1 MFLLSICN
9 EKFGMDDEYIVE
21 EFSDDDYDSSS
32 SDDEIQTFLKKEC
45 GLAEVEDDFETEVDK
60 VMTAH
65 MRKLNENSKLKNET
79 NESND
84 AVSSSSSK
92 EQSSENLKPAEQE
105 KINDDL
111 FYDPNLD
118 DEDEKWVNEKRSAYI
133 YPPNKNSN
141 QKVKPLPNSDAV
153 LNCPAC
159 LSLLCLDC
167 QRHDIYKTQYRAMF
181 VINCRINFSETLKY
195 ENKKK
200 KSRKSLTSAAP
211 QFDIYNPVQCSVC
224 NTEVAVYD
232 KDELYHFF
240 NVLASY

>member
-1 MFLLSICN
+1 MI
-9 EKFGMDDEYIVE
+9 
-21 EFSDDDYDSSS
+21 
-32 SDDEIQTFLKKEC
+32 
-45 GLAEVEDDFETEVDK
+45 
-60 VMTAH
+60 AH
-65 MRKLNENSKLKNET
+65 MRKLNENNKSKSET
-79 NESND
+79 NELND

-92 EQSSENLKPAEQE
+92 EQSSENLKATEQE

-133 YPPNKNSN
+133 YPPIKNSN

-181 VINCRINFSETLKY
+181 VINCRINFNETLKY
-195 ENKKK
+195 ANKKK
-200 KSRKSLTSAAP
+200 KSRKSSIDNVS